1 MVYDNHLIH
10 PYHLSQPIYSIEE
23 NLSWTNLAQYSL
35 VQPITV
41 HHSPVQYSDP
51 NFGYFVANLRTFWC
65 TFTCLNNAVVYQYG
79 QLWEWERLKDKKTK
93 RLKNS
98 E

>member
-35 VQPITV
+35 VQPITA
-41 HHSPVQYSDP
+41 QYSTAIP
-51 NFGYFVANLRTFWC
+51 ILAILSRIYVLFGVHLP
-65 TFTCLNNAVVYQYG
+65 V
-79 QLWEWERLKDKKTK
+79 
-93 RLKNS
+93 
-98 E
+98 